1 MANEAEKP
9 FSGISANYF
18 LGSPEERITEL
29 EYEVSRVR
37 ERTLTLHEISTCPID
52 TPDAVQ
58 THPASS
64 DLYKVHLVPF
74 KFYGRIFLKRMSII
88 CYSVSESPS
97 NCGLSLYSLEN
108 AFTAPESNTK
118 TAPNPVLKKI
128 KTGIWKQISAAS
140 GTIRLDLDFERSVL
154 LDSSRSIYYAAW
166 TTDDVNARFLC
177 PSSAATAT
185 TTFRSSFV
193 ASESASASGVFPD
206 NVSLVSD
213 ADSPTA
219 PCVIGRSLTG
229 IRAYGSFTDD
239 V

>member
-1 MANEAEKP
+1 MADEEEG
-9 FSGISANYF
+9 FSGFSPNFF

-29 EYEVSRVR
+29 EYEVSRIR
-37 ERTLTLHEISTCPID
+37 ERALTLHEVSTSPLD
-52 TPDAVQ
+52 TADALQ

-64 DLYKVHLVPF
+64 DLYKIHLVPF
-74 KFYGRIFLKRMSII
+74 KFCGRIFLKRMSII
-88 CYSVSESPS
+88 CYSLSESPS
-97 NCGLSLYSLEN
+97 GCGLSLYSLDN
-108 AFTAPESNTK
+108 AFSASEVDTK
-118 TAPNPVLKKI
+118 TAPKTALKKI
-128 KTGIWKQISAAS
+128 KNSVWKQISAAS
-140 GTIRLDLDFERSVL
+140 GTIRLDLEFERSVL

-177 PSSAATAT
+177 PGSAATAS

-193 ASESASASGVFPD
+193 ASESASTSGVFPD

-219 PCVIGRSLTG
+219 PCVVGRSLTG